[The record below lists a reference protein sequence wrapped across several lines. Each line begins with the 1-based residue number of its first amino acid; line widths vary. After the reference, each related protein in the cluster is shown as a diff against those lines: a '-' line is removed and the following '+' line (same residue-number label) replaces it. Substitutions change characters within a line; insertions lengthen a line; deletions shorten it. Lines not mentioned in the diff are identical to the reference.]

1 MQPLLGQ
8 MGEGAVAVRP
18 PASVA
23 GGGPSGWTSSSI
35 FGASPK
41 SWGERPT
48 DRRRFDMD
56 MAADLDEEGGRPAL
70 PPHSTAA
77 ARKCHLLTEQVAD
90 K

>member
-23 GGGPSGWTSSSI
+23 GVGPSGWTSSPI

-41 SWGERPT
+41 SWGKRPT
-48 DRRRFDMD
+48 RFDTD

-77 ARKCHLLTEQVAD
+77 ARKCHSLTKQVAD